1 MKKINIG
8 VRDFALPVPRTG
20 SIEVNSGYGSLPANG
35 QELHVALQKKRQS
48 EFYNYRCEVKVSHTF
63 ERGGFKFIVSGQID
77 GILDGTVT
85 IVEEIKS
92 SFDIPDLLQKLK
104 ENADHPYAMQLKTY
118 MYLLMLNDR
127 VKPLGRFVL
136 VSARTGEEIELPISF
151 DQTGY
156 ESWLD
161 KRLDELVAEAEL
173 READAARRKMIA
185 RNVAFPFA
193 TPRQSQL
200 ELIDHVEA
208 GLVNNEPMLIQ
219 APTGLGKTIG
229 VMFPVIKEAFSRGQT
244 VVYVTPKNSQH
255 SVAEDAIKRLQK
267 KQPKLRALTI
277 TAKAKLCPK
286 AEQICNPQYCEYAK
300 DYYQKVYENDLVNKA
315 AKHKHL
321 SAQTFR
327 DLGENYKVCPFEL
340 SVDCIDRADVV
351 IGDYNYVFSPRS
363 LLGRLTNQTAAKKD
377 RPNLII
383 DEAHNLPSRAAD
395 YYSGSLSTYALQLLK
410 NDLTT
415 QNHSFVP
422 EALMMISKGIEIIYA
437 CQPKGLKQAKL
448 EVIPDSFKEHSERL
462 KDFVMRYL
470 GAKIE
475 IQQKDPILKLC
486 GDWADFTAALD
497 FEGDNFFATYSE
509 NSFGASIKITCC
521 DASEKLKAAH
531 DTFSNVVA
539 FSATLKP
546 FEYYAKLSGFK
557 STKTK
562 TMEFQTPFPK
572 INRKLVVIPQVST
585 KYSDRDKNYQKIA
598 QAIMKITEVRR
609 GNYFVFFP
617 SFGFLE
623 EVAKLCT
630 FDKFELI
637 KQSPEMRPAEVN
649 RYIEQLKA
657 QQEPTLIFAVQGG
670 VFSEGV
676 DYPGESVIGAI
687 IVGPALPNYNLEREL
702 LRGYYEKY
710 YGSGFEYAYTYPA
723 MAKVIQSAG
732 RVIRSESDRGLI
744 VLMDRRFV
752 ETSYV
757 DTMPDDWFDTSV
769 NELVSSSI
777 LSDIKQFWIE
787 SEQHLEQP
795 HESIA

>member
-48 EFYNYRCEVKVSHTF
+48 EFYNYRCEVKVTHTF
-63 ERGGFKFIVSGQID
+63 ERRGFKFVVNGQID

-92 SFDIPDLLQKLK
+92 SFDVQDLQHKLK
-104 ENADHPYAMQLKTY
+104 TDADHPYAMQLKTY
-118 MYLLMLNDR
+118 MYLLMLSER
-127 VKPLGRFVL
+127 VKPLGRFLL
-136 VSARTGEEIELPISF
+136 VSARTGEEIELPITF
-151 DQTGY
+151 DQSIY
-156 ESWLD
+156 EAWLE
-161 KRLDELVAEAEL
+161 KRLDELVVEAEQ

-185 RNVAFPFA
+185 RNITFPFA

-200 ELIDHVEA
+200 DLIEHVEN
-208 GLVNNEPMLIQ
+208 GLDNNEPMLIQ

-255 SVAEDAIKRLQK
+255 SVAEDAVKRLQK

-277 TAKAKLCPK
+277 TAKSKLCPMS
-286 AEQICNPQYCEYAK
+286 EQICNPQYCQYAK
-300 DYYQKVYENDLVNKA
+300 DYYRKVYENDLVNKA
-315 AKHKHL
+315 AKQKHL

-327 DLGENYKVCPFEL
+327 DFGENYKVCPFEL
-340 SVDCIDRADVV
+340 SVDCLERADVV

-363 LLGRLTNQTAAKKD
+363 LLGRLSNQNAAKKD
-377 RPNLII
+377 KPNLIV
-383 DEAHNLPSRAAD
+383 DEAHNLPARAAD

-410 NDLTT
+410 DELSTRS
-415 QNHSFVP
+415 HALVS
-422 EALMMISKGIEIIYA
+422 EALMLLSKGIEIIYA
-437 CQPKGLKQAKL
+437 SKPKGAKQAQL
-448 EVIPDSFKEHSERL
+448 EVIPDSFREHNERL
-462 KDFVMRYL
+462 KEFLMRYL
-470 GAKIE
+470 SSKIDIE
-475 IQQKDPILKLC
+475 QRDPVLKMC
-486 GDWADFTAALD
+486 GDWSDFASALD

-509 NSFGASIKITCC
+509 NSHGATIKVTCC
-521 DASEKLKAAH
+521 DASEKLKVAH
-531 DTFSNVVA
+531 DAFSNVVA

-557 STKTK
+557 SAKTK

-585 KYSDRDKNYQKIA
+585 KYSDRERNYQKIA
-598 QAIMKITEVRR
+598 QAVMKITEVRR

-630 FDKFELI
+630 FNQLQMI
-637 KQSPEMRPAEVN
+637 KQTPEMRPAEVN
-649 RYIEQLKA
+649 RCIEQLRA

-676 DYPGESVIGAI
+676 DYPGDSVIGAI

-732 RVIRSESDRGLI
+732 RVIRSENDRGLI
-744 VLMDRRFV
+744 VLMDRRFI

-757 DTMPDDWFDTSV
+757 ETMPDDWFDASV
-769 NELVSSSI
+769 NELVSGSI
-777 LSDIKQFWIE
+777 LTDIQNFWKE
-787 SEQHLEQP
+787 SEQP
-795 HESIA
+795 NESIA